1 MYISS
6 RTAQVFVPLSF
17 IALFVIAIVI
27 ACMIEYRINQKHEQR
42 EQMIAKR
49 DAVFFRCNGY
59 AQQLGNKK

>member
-6 RTAQVFVPLSF
+6 KTAQVFVPLSF
-17 IALFVIAIVI
+17 IALFVIAIVV
-27 ACMIEYRINQKHEQR
+27 ACVIEYQINQRREQR

-49 DAVFFRCNGY
+49 DAVFYRCNGY